1 MIEKAL
7 HGSRKYWIW
16 LAFLGVFIF
25 IGFLCYLHQW
35 NVGLGMTG
43 MSRDVSWGF
52 YIANFTFLVGVAAG
66 AVMIVLPYY
75 WHNYKVYGKITVL
88 GEFLAIAAVMMCLL
102 FIFVDLGQ
110 PMRAMNVLRYP
121 TPHSVFFFDAC
132 VLNGYLLLN
141 LICGWTVLHS
151 YYKDTKYPSWL
162 KPIIYLAIL
171 WAPSIHIV
179 TAFIY
184 QGLPG
189 REFWLTAIMAP
200 RFLAS
205 AFCAGPAF
213 IIVAALLL
221 KKIANFD
228 PGKQAI
234 DSLAKTVAYAFI
246 INLMLFFFEVFTAFY
261 SNIPGHKAPLKYL
274 FVGLHGHAEWVP
286 FMWAGAIMAAI
297 AVILLVIP
305 KTRKNEVTLTIACIC
320 VFFACWIDKGIG
332 LLVGGYTPTPFD
344 TITPYIPTLPEIG
357 IVIGVW
363 AAGFFVLTILYKI
376 FLGVYKSKELV
387 VKYNGVLYKK

>member
-7 HGSRKYWIW
+7 KGGRAYWIW
-16 LAFLGVFIF
+16 L
-25 IGFLCYLHQW
+25 GFLLFIIAIGVCCYIYQYF
-35 NVGLGMTG
+35 VGLGVTG
-43 MSRDVSWGF
+43 MNRDVSWGF

-75 WHNYKVYGKITVL
+75 WHNYKEYGKLTVL
-88 GEFLAIAAVMMCLL
+88 GEFLAIAAVLMCIL
-102 FIFVDLGQ
+102 FIFVDIGQ
-110 PMRAMNVLRYP
+110 PNRILNVLRYP
-121 TPHSVFFFDAC
+121 SPHSVFFFDSC
-132 VLNGYLLLN
+132 VLIGYLTLN

-151 YYKDTKYPSWL
+151 YYKGTKYPSWL

-189 REFWLTAIMAP
+189 RHFWLTAVMAP

-221 KKIANFD
+221 KKITGFD
-228 PGKQAI
+228 PGKKAI
-234 DSLAKTVAYAFI
+234 QSLAKTVLYAFV
-246 INLMLFFFEVFTAFY
+246 INVLLFFFELFTAFY
-261 SNIPGHKAPLKYL
+261 SGIKTHQYPIEYL
-274 FVGLHGHAEWVP
+274 FTGLWGHAEWVP
-286 FMWAGAIMAAI
+286 FMWAAAVFTVIAI
-297 AVILLVIP
+297 VLLTIP
-305 KTRKNEVTLTIACIC
+305 ATRKNETTLVIGCIS
-320 VFFACWIDKGIG
+320 VFLACWIDKGIG
-332 LLVGGYTPTPFD
+332 LIVGGYTPTPFE
-344 TITPYIPTLPEIG
+344 TITPYRPTLPELG

-363 AAGFFVLTILYKI
+363 AIGFFVLTILYKI
-376 FLGVYKSKELV
+376 FIGVYKSKELR
-387 VKYNGVLYKK
+387 VKYQGILYR

>member
-7 HGSRKYWIW
+7 HGSKKYWAW
-16 LAFLGVFIF
+16 LAFLAVIIF
-25 IGFLCYLHQW
+25 IGFLCYLLQW
-35 NVGLGMTG
+35 KYGLSITG
-43 MSRDVSWGF
+43 MNRDVSWGF

-75 WHNYKVYGKITVL
+75 WHNYKEYGKITVL
-88 GEFLAIAAVMMCLL
+88 GEFLAIAAVLMCML

-110 PMRAMNVLRYP
+110 PMRVLNVLRYP
-121 TPHSVFFFDAC
+121 TPHSIIFFDAC
-132 VLNGYLLLN
+132 VLSGYLILN

-151 YYKDTKYPSWL
+151 YYKETKYPSWL

-189 REFWLTAIMAP
+189 RHFWLTAVMAP

-213 IIVAALLL
+213 IIVVALLL
-221 KKIANFD
+221 KKVANFD
-228 PGKQAI
+228 PGKKAI
-234 DSLAKTVAYAFI
+234 DALAKTVAYAFI
-246 INLMLFFFEVFTAFY
+246 INVLLFFFELFTAFY
-261 SNIPGHKAPLKYL
+261 SGIPSHQASVKYL
-274 FVGLHGHAEWVP
+274 FVGLKGHAEWVP
-286 FMWAGAIMAAI
+286 FMWAAAVLAAI
-297 AVILLVIP
+297 AIALLVIP
-305 KTRKNEVTLTIACIC
+305 ATRKNEVTLTLACIA
-320 VFFACWIDKGIG
+320 VFIACWIDKGIG
-332 LLVGGYTPTPFD
+332 LITGGYTPTPFE
-344 TITPYIPTLPEIG
+344 TVTPYRPTLPEIG
-357 IVIGVW
+357 IALGIWGV
-363 AAGFFVLTILYKI
+363 GFFVLTVLYKI